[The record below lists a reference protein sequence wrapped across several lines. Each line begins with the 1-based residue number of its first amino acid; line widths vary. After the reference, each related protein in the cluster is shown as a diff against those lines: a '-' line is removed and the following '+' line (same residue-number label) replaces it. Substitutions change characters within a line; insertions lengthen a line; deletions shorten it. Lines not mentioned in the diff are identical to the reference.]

1 MPRYD
6 YECENGH
13 AFELKQSFSEE
24 PKADCPVCGKP
35 STRKFSAVPIVF
47 KGSGWYVND
56 YGKKGASSTSSAGKD
71 GSDGDLSRPDKS
83 ASPDSSSKDGTKAEK
98 PAKGESPSSKASR
111 EKAGTKS
118 GD

>member
-6 YECENGH
+6 YECEVGH
-13 AFELKQSFSEE
+13 SFELKQSFVSE
-24 PKADCPVCGKP
+24 PVADCPECGRLA
-35 STRKFSAVPIVF
+35 SRKFSAVPIVF

-56 YGKKGASSTSSAGKD
+56 YGKKGSSSTSSTSKED
-71 GSDGDLSRPDKS
+71 GEATRADK
-83 ASPDSSSKDGTKAEK
+83 SSSKDGAKAEA
-98 PAKGESPSSKASR
+98 PAKSAAK